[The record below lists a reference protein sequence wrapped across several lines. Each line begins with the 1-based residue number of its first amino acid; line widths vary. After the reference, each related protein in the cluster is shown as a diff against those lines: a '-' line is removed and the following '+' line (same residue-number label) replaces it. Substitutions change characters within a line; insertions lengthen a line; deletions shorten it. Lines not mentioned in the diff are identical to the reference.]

1 MTLEAV
7 AKVLKGRRVAVLS
20 GAGLSTSSGIPDY
33 RTPGRERRRPPI
45 QHQAFIRDVMVR
57 RRYWSRSALG
67 WPTFRAFLPNEG
79 HRALAALQAHGVVT
93 SLVTQNVDRLHAKAG
108 SEALELHGA
117 LAQVRCLACGALEA
131 RDSLQDRLLE
141 LNPTALDWA
150 HTLLPDGD
158 AAIPDEAVEGFVVPD
173 CVVCAGMLKPDVV
186 FFGDA
191 VPPARV
197 EIAMRG
203 LTDAEALLVVG
214 SSLEVFSGY
223 RFALACRDQNKPL
236 VLVTLGTTRADGL
249 ASVLWPAQLS
259 EALPQLANA
268 LVGARP
274 KIG

>member
-1 MTLEAV
+1 
-7 AKVLKGRRVAVLS
+7 
-20 GAGLSTSSGIPDY
+20 
-33 RTPGRERRRPPI
+33 
-45 QHQAFIRDVMVR
+45 
-57 RRYWSRSALG
+57 
-67 WPTFRAFLPNEG
+67 
-79 HRALAALQAHGVVT
+79 
-93 SLVTQNVDRLHAKAG
+93 
-108 SEALELHGA
+108 
-117 LAQVRCLACGALEA
+117 
-131 RDSLQDRLLE
+131 
-141 LNPTALDWA
+141 
-150 HTLLPDGD
+150 
-158 AAIPDEAVEGFVVPD
+158 
-173 CVVCAGMLKPDVV
+173 VVCAGMLKPDVV